1 MWLLRLLGLLR
12 GRVDVEKLADV
23 QVDFGGLWMFFVKAI
38 LAFMLALLTIG
49 LCLGFV
55 GAVLFAMFM
64 AAGTLGT

>member
-1 MWLLRLLGLLR
+1 
-12 GRVDVEKLADV
+12 VEKLADV